1 MLRSLKTILCGLLL
15 SSLALLV
22 IADEVKK
29 YQEPTQAE
37 KNTAKER
44 ITEQLE
50 EAEAITQDAD
60 YQKNTARAIQQA
72 KTMAMPNSMPIVNV
86 RDEDVSAKNAIDI
99 DKLSAAHAQQ
109 SIEENRMTP
118 LVLVSLS
125 MPEQTL
131 KGLTTEAGRLGGS
144 IAFRGAKEDSVM
156 KMRNEFARIGIEGQI
171 DPSFFR
177 RFSVDEVPTFIMP
190 LEPIKLCD
198 SDHCPMSRHVK
209 VSGLVSIETAL
220 EFISRNS
227 KEPDAKAIAEQ
238 WLDKLRNTSSW

>member
-1 MLRSLKTILCGLLL
+1 MLRSLKTMLFGLVL
-15 SSLALLV
+15 SSSSLLV
-22 IADEVKK
+22 LADEMAK

-37 KNTAKER
+37 KNTAKHR
-44 ITEQLE
+44 IAEQLK

-60 YQKNTARAIQQA
+60 YQKNTARAVKQA
-72 KTMAMPNSMPIVNV
+72 QTMAVPNSMPIVNV
-86 RDEDVSAKNAIDI
+86 RDEDVSSKNAIDI
-99 DKLSAAHAQQ
+99 DKLTASHAEQA
-109 SIEENRMTP
+109 IEENRMTP

-131 KGLTTEAGRLGGS
+131 KGLTIEAARLGGS

-177 RFSVDEVPTFIMP
+177 RFNVDEVPTFIMP

-198 SDHCPMSRHVK
+198 SDNCPMSRHVK
-209 VSGLVSIETAL
+209 VSGLVSLETAL

-227 KEPDAKAIAEQ
+227 QEADAKAIAEQ
-238 WLDKLRNTSSW
+238 WLDKLRNTSTW